1 MASKS
6 AEPEETKNG
15 DQTGDQIRMVPLQGY
30 PSGPPGPIIQSQ
42 PNSFVSPSVYQG
54 WTTIPLPVRAFNY
67 PTGLDYLTTIDQ
79 LLVQQ
84 QVLIEGCKDFQ
95 STNRFQIKNTFN
107 QIIFFASE
115 DSTYLS
121 RICCYTTHPFVMK
134 LSDNFGNEILHFHRV
149 CACDCCCFFFCS
161 QKLEVLSPSGT
172 LLAVV
177 QQESTFLYPKFTIK
191 DSSGQII
198 LRVEGPGCR
207 MRCGP
212 VRFKIT
218 SHVGLVE
225 VGAITRQWLGFCREC
240 TSDANNFKI
249 TFPQNLDVKMK
260 AAVLGA
266 CFLIDVLFFEC

>member
-1 MASKS
+1 M
-6 AEPEETKNG
+6 
-15 DQTGDQIRMVPLQGY
+15 
-30 PSGPPGPIIQSQ
+30 
-42 PNSFVSPSVYQG
+42 
-54 WTTIPLPVRAFNY
+54 
-67 PTGLDYLTTIDQ
+67 
-79 LLVQQ
+79 
-84 QVLIEGCKDFQ
+84 
-95 STNRFQIKNTFN
+95 
-107 QIIFFASE
+107 
-115 DSTYLS
+115 
-121 RICCYTTHPFVMK
+121 
-134 LSDNFGNEILHFHRV
+134 
-149 CACDCCCFFFCS
+149 
-161 QKLEVLSPSGT
+161 
-172 LLAVV
+172 LAVV

-240 TSDANNFKI
+240 TSDANNLKI

-266 CFLIDVLFFEC
+266 CFLIVSSCILPVVIVNVMFCRMCCFLNVEFLVDDFSYYNW